1 MNEKVIWDYL
11 YKVTGNAYGTA
22 AIMGNLMAESS
33 LNPANATGKN
43 KTPNYVQ
50 DADNGTID
58 FVHDG
63 VAFGIVQWCYYSRKQ
78 VLYDMA
84 KSRGTSV
91 GDLNLQLEYLV
102 SEMSKSYKT
111 AWTAVTQAT
120 NIREASDVVMLRY
133 EKPATTTEAAKQKRA
148 DYGKKFYDMFVGE
161 KQEPSP
167 APAPVTPEPTPAP
180 SQKSKYVVATANVNI
195 RAGNGKT
202 YAKVGSV
209 KNGAKM
215 KWIATSKDGWHA
227 VQYNKG
233 VYWVSGEFSEVV
245 EL

>member
-11 YKVTGNAYGTA
+11 LQKTGNAYGTA

-50 DADNGTID
+50 DADNGTVD
-58 FVHDG
+58 FVHDS
-63 VAFGIVQWCYYSRKQ
+63 VAFGLVQWCYYSRKQ
-78 VLYDMA
+78 GLYDFA
-84 KSRGTSV
+84 KSRGVSV
-91 GDLNLQLEYLV
+91 GDLTMQLEYMC

-111 AWTAVTQAT
+111 AWNAVTTAT
-120 NIREASDVVMLRY
+120 DIREASDVVMLRY

-148 DYGKKFYDMFVGE
+148 NYGKKFYDQFAAA
-161 KQEPSP
+161 Q
-167 APAPVTPEPTPAP
+167 PEPTPAP
-180 SQKSKYVVATANVNI
+180 TPAPPSPSPSPEKQEKYVVATANVNI
-195 RAGNGKT
+195 RGGNSTT
-202 YAKVGSV
+202 YSRFGSV
-209 KNGAKM
+209 KKGAKM
-215 KWIATSKDGWHA
+215 KWIATAENGWHA